1 LQLATEC
8 EQLNIGA
15 LDVPLASKWLTI
27 YYGNSYIP
35 DRDLRTIHF
44 CFPSPA
50 LARVSSELKTTI
62 QIFSFISFFKEWTEQ
77 LFHYGHNPLHR
88 NLSSLD
94 CLEKFHSRI
103 INGLVDDRFDKKA
116 IPVRKYFNH

>member
-1 LQLATEC
+1 L
-8 EQLNIGA
+8 
-15 LDVPLASKWLTI
+15 
-27 YYGNSYIP
+27 
-35 DRDLRTIHF
+35 
-44 CFPSPA
+44 
-50 LARVSSELKTTI
+50 
-62 QIFSFISFFKEWTEQ
+62 FFKEWTEQ

-116 IPVRKYFNH
+116 IPVRKYFNHWIIFIFLISLILVWFNFYVKTVVMSRKKWKFLKHWNY

>member
-44 CFPSPA
+44 CFPTPA
-50 LARVSSELKTTI
+50 LARVSSKLKNNDTNFLLYFVFQGMDRTI
-62 QIFSFISFFKEWTEQ
+62 ISLWT
-77 LFHYGHNPLHR
+77 
-88 NLSSLD
+88 
-94 CLEKFHSRI
+94 
-103 INGLVDDRFDKKA
+103 
-116 IPVRKYFNH
+116 